1 MAFTA
6 ADVKKLREM
15 TDCGMMECKK
25 ALTDADGDMDKAVE
39 ILREKGLATAAKKA
53 GRVAA
58 EGVCAAYVA
67 PDGACA
73 GLVEVNIETDFA
85 ANNADFRSFANDLAK
100 LAAEKDPADLDAFMA
115 MELVPGK
122 SVEDVRKELVATIR
136 ENMQVRRFARYAG
149 GKTVSYIHMGGKI
162 GVLLNMDVSADIAG
176 KAEVEELGKD
186 LAMQVAAMNPLFLDK
201 SDVDEA
207 TLAKEKEI
215 LLIQAKQDE
224 KNKGK
229 PDNII
234 EKMVMGRIGKYFSEN
249 CLMQQEFVKSLG
261 DKVTCEKHVA
271 EVAKAL
277 GGTIAIKGFKRFLTG
292 EGIEKKAD
300 DFAAEVASMVK

>member
-25 ALTDADGDMDKAVE
+25 ALTASDCDMDKAIE
-39 ILREKGLATAAKKA
+39 WLREKGLATAAKKA

-67 PDGACA
+67 ESGCPAA
-73 GLVEVNIETDFA
+73 VVEVNIETDFA
-85 ANNADFRSFANDLAK
+85 ANNPDFRAFAAAVAK
-100 LAAEKDPADLDAFMA
+100 LAAEKAPADLEALMA
-115 MELVPGK
+115 LELEPGK
-122 SVEDVRKELVATIR
+122 SVEDVRKEKVASIR
-136 ENMQVRRFARYAG
+136 ENMQVRRFARYDS

-162 GVLLNMDVSADIAG
+162 GVLLNMEVSADIAG
-176 KAEVEELGKD
+176 KPEVEELGKD
-186 LAMQVAAMNPLFLDK
+186 LAMQVAAMNPSFRDK

-207 TLAKEKEI
+207 TIAKEKEI

-234 EKMVMGRIGKYFSEN
+234 EKMVMGRIGKFYSEN
-249 CLMQQEFVKSLG
+249 CLLQQDFVKG
-261 DKVTCEKHVA
+261 DKISCEKHVA

-277 GGTIAIKGFKRFLTG
+277 GGSIAILGFTRFLTG

>member
-25 ALTDADGDMDKAVE
+25 ALTEADGDMDKAVE
-39 ILREKGLATAAKKA
+39 LLREKGLATAAKKA

-58 EGVCAAYVA
+58 EGVCAAYVSA
-67 PDGACA
+67 DGACA

-85 ANNADFRSFANDLAK
+85 ANNADFRAFAGDLAK
-100 LAAEKDPADLDAFMA
+100 LAAEKAPADLESFMA
-115 MELVPGK
+115 MELQPGK

-162 GVLLNMDVSADIAG
+162 GVLLNMEVSADIAG

>member
-85 ANNADFRSFANDLAK
+85 ANNADFRAFAADLAK
-100 LAAEKDPADLDAFMA
+100 LVAEKDPADMDAFMA

-122 SVEDVRKELVATIR
+122 SVEDVRKEKVATIR
-136 ENMQVRRFARYAG
+136 ENMQVRRFARYA
-149 GKTVSYIHMGGKI
+149 GGKI

>member
-25 ALTDADGDMDKAVE
+25 ALTEADGDMDKAVE
-39 ILREKGLATAAKKA
+39 LLREKGLATAAKKA

-58 EGVCAAYVA
+58 EGVCAAYVT
-67 PDGACA
+67 PDGSAA

-85 ANNADFRSFANDLAK
+85 ANNADFRAFAADLAK
-100 LAAEKDPADLDAFMA
+100 LAAEKAPADLDAFMA

-122 SVEDVRKELVATIR
+122 SVEDMRKELVATIR
-136 ENMQVRRFARYAG
+136 ENMQVRRFARYEG

-162 GVLLNMDVSADIAG
+162 GVLLNMEVSADIAG

-201 SDVDEA
+201 ADVDEA

>member
-1 MAFTA
+1 MAITA
-6 ADVKKLREM
+6 AQVKELREM
-15 TDCGMMECKK
+15 TGAGMMECKK
-25 ALTDADGDMDKAVE
+25 ALTEADGDMDKAVE
-39 ILREKGLATAAKKA
+39 LLREKGLATAAKKA

-85 ANNADFRSFANDLAK
+85 ANNADFRAFAADLAK
-100 LAAEKDPADLDAFMA
+100 LVAEKAPADLDSFMA

-122 SVEDVRKELVATIR
+122 SVEDVRKEKVATIR
-136 ENMQVRRFARYAG
+136 ENMQVRRFARYE
-149 GKTVSYIHMGGKI
+149 GGKI
-162 GVLLNMDVSADIAG
+162 GALLNMEVSADIAG

-234 EKMVMGRIGKYFSEN
+234 EKMVLGRIGKYFSEN

>member
-25 ALTDADGDMDKAVE
+25 ALTEADGDMDKAVE
-39 ILREKGLATAAKKA
+39 LLREKGLATAAKKA

-58 EGVCAAYVA
+58 EGICAAYVA
-67 PDGACA
+67 EGGCPAA
-73 GLVEVNIETDFA
+73 VTEVNIETDFA
-85 ANNADFRSFANDLAK
+85 ANNADFRAFAADVAK
-100 LAAEKDPADLDAFMA
+100 LAAEKAPKDLEALMA
-115 MELVPGK
+115 LELEPGK
-122 SVEDVRKELVATIR
+122 TVEDVRKEKVATIR
-136 ENMQVRRFARYAG
+136 ENIQVRRFARYG
-149 GKTVSYIHMGGKI
+149 EGFTVSYIHMGGKI
-162 GVLLNMDVSADIAG
+162 GVLLNMEASADIAG

-229 PDNII
+229 PDAII
-234 EKMVMGRIGKYFSEN
+234 EKMVMGRIGKYYSEN
-249 CLMQQEFVKSLG
+249 CLMQQDFVKG
-261 DKVTCEKHVA
+261 DKITCEKHVA
-271 EVAKAL
+271 EVAKAV
-277 GGTIAIKGFKRFLTG
+277 GGSIAVKGYIRFLTG

>member
-1 MAFTA
+1 MAFSA

-25 ALTDADGDMDKAVE
+25 ALTATDGDMDKAVE
-39 ILREKGLATAAKKA
+39 WLREKGLATAAKKA

-58 EGVCAAYVA
+58 EGICAAYVTEN
-67 PDGACA
+67 GAAA

-85 ANNADFRSFANDLAK
+85 ANNPDFRSFAADLAK
-100 LAAEKDPADLDAFMA
+100 LVAEKAPADLDAFMA

-122 SVEDVRKELVATIR
+122 TVEDVRKEKVATIR
-136 ENMQVRRFARYAG
+136 ENMQVRRFARYEG

-162 GVLLNMDVSADIAG
+162 GVLLNMEVSENIAAA
-176 KAEVEELGKD
+176 AEVEELGKD

-201 SDVDEA
+201 SDVDES
-207 TLAKEKEI
+207 TIEKEKQI
-215 LLIQAKQDE
+215 LFTQAKQDE
-224 KNKGK
+224 KNAGK
-229 PDNII
+229 PDAII
-234 EKMVMGRIGKYFSEN
+234 EKMVLGRIGKYYSEN
-249 CLMQQEFVKSLG
+249 CLMQQDFVKG
-261 DKVTCEKHVA
+261 DKITCEKHVA

-277 GGTIAIKGFKRFLTG
+277 GGTIAIKGYKRFLTG

>member
-1 MAFTA
+1 MAFSA

-25 ALTDADGDMDKAVE
+25 ALTATDGDMDKAVE
-39 ILREKGLATAAKKA
+39 WLREKGLATAAKKA

-58 EGVCAAYVA
+58 EGICAAYVA
-67 PDGACA
+67 ENGAAA

-85 ANNADFRSFANDLAK
+85 ANNPDFRSFAADLAK
-100 LAAEKDPADLDAFMA
+100 LVADKAPADMDAFMA

-122 SVEDVRKELVATIR
+122 SVEDVRKEKVATIR
-136 ENMQVRRFARYAG
+136 ENMQVRRFGRYEG
-149 GKTVSYIHMGGKI
+149 GKTVAYIHMGGKI
-162 GVLLNMDVSADIAG
+162 GVLLNMEVSENLQNS
-176 KAEVEELGKD
+176 AEVEELGKD

-201 SDVDEA
+201 SNVDEA
-207 TLAKEKEI
+207 TIEKEKEI
-215 LLIQAKQDE
+215 LFIQAKQDE
-224 KNKGK
+224 KNAGK
-229 PDNII
+229 PDAII
-234 EKMVMGRIGKYFSEN
+234 EKMVLGRIGKYYSEN
-249 CLMQQEFVKSLG
+249 CLMQQDFVKG
-261 DKVTCEKHVA
+261 DKITCEKHVA

-277 GGTIAIKGFKRFLTG
+277 GGTIAIKGYKRFLTG

>member
-58 EGVCAAYVA
+58 EGVCAAYVS

-85 ANNADFRSFANDLAK
+85 ANNADFRAFAADLAK
-100 LAAEKDPADLDAFMA
+100 LVAEKDPADMDAFMA

-122 SVEDVRKELVATIR
+122 SVEDVRKEKVATIR

-162 GVLLNMDVSADIAG
+162 GVLLNMELSAGLQTNPQVI
-176 KAEVEELGKD
+176 ELGKD

-201 SDVDEA
+201 SCVDQA
-207 TLAKEKEI
+207 TIDKEKEI

-229 PDNII
+229 PDAII
-234 EKMVMGRIGKYFSEN
+234 EKMVMGRIGKYYSEN
-249 CLMQQEFVKSLG
+249 CLMQQDFVKG
-261 DKVTCEKHVA
+261 DKITCEKHVA
-271 EVAKAL
+271 EVAKAV
-277 GGTIAIKGFKRFLTG
+277 GGSIAIKGYIRFLTG

>member
-25 ALTDADGDMDKAVE
+25 ALTEADGDMDKAVE
-39 ILREKGLATAAKKA
+39 LLREKGLATAAKKA

-58 EGVCAAYVA
+58 EGICAAYVA
-67 PDGACA
+67 DCGCPAA
-73 GLVEVNIETDFA
+73 VVEVNIETDFA
-85 ANNADFRSFANDLAK
+85 ANNADFRAFAADVAK
-100 LAAEKDPADLDAFMA
+100 LAAEKAPADLDALMA
-115 MELVPGK
+115 LELEPGK
-122 SVEDVRKELVATIR
+122 SVEDVRKEKVATIR
-136 ENMQVRRFARYAG
+136 ENIQVRRFARYG
-149 GKTVSYIHMGGKI
+149 EGLTVSYIHMGGKI
-162 GVLLNMDVSADIAG
+162 GVLLNMEVSDNIKADPKVI
-176 KAEVEELGKD
+176 ELGKD

-234 EKMVMGRIGKYFSEN
+234 EKMVLGRIGKYYSEN
-249 CLMQQEFVKSLG
+249 CLMQQDFVKG
-261 DKVTCEKHVA
+261 DKITCEKHVA
-271 EVAKAL
+271 EVAKSL
-277 GGTIAIKGFKRFLTG
+277 GGSIAIKGYYRFLTG

>member
-1 MAFTA
+1 MAFSA

-25 ALTDADGDMDKAVE
+25 ALTATDGDMDKAVE
-39 ILREKGLATAAKKA
+39 WLREKGLATAAKKA

-58 EGVCAAYVA
+58 EGICAAYVA
-67 PDGACA
+67 ENGAAA

-85 ANNADFRSFANDLAK
+85 ANNPDFRSFAADLAK
-100 LAAEKDPADLDAFMA
+100 LVAEKAPADLDAFMA

-122 SVEDVRKELVATIR
+122 TVEDVRKEKVATIR
-136 ENMQVRRFARYAG
+136 ENMQVRRFARYEG

-162 GVLLNMDVSADIAG
+162 GVLLNMEVSENIAAA
-176 KAEVEELGKD
+176 AEVEELGKD

-201 SDVDEA
+201 SEVDEA
-207 TLAKEKEI
+207 TIEKEKQI
-215 LLIQAKQDE
+215 LFTQAKQDE
-224 KNKGK
+224 KNAGK
-229 PDNII
+229 PDAII
-234 EKMVMGRIGKYFSEN
+234 EKMVLGRIGKYYSEN
-249 CLMQQEFVKSLG
+249 CLMQQDFVKG
-261 DKVTCEKHVA
+261 DKNTCEKHVA

-277 GGTIAIKGFKRFLTG
+277 GGAIAIKGYKRFLTG

>member
-1 MAFTA
+1 MAFSA

-25 ALTDADGDMDKAVE
+25 ALTATDGDMDKAVE
-39 ILREKGLATAAKKA
+39 WLREKGLATAAKKA

-58 EGVCAAYVA
+58 EGICAAYVA
-67 PDGACA
+67 DNGAAA

-85 ANNADFRSFANDLAK
+85 ANNPDFRAFAADLAK
-100 LAAEKDPADLDAFMA
+100 LVAEKAPADLDAFMA

-122 SVEDVRKELVATIR
+122 TVEDVRKEKVATIR
-136 ENMQVRRFARYAG
+136 ENMQVRRFARYEG

-162 GVLLNMDVSADIAG
+162 GVLLNMEVSENIAAA
-176 KAEVEELGKD
+176 AEVEELGKD

-201 SDVDEA
+201 SEVDEA
-207 TLAKEKEI
+207 TIEKEKQI
-215 LLIQAKQDE
+215 LFTQAKQDE
-224 KNKGK
+224 KNAGK
-229 PDNII
+229 PDAII
-234 EKMVMGRIGKYFSEN
+234 EKMVLGRIGKYYSEN
-249 CLMQQEFVKSLG
+249 CLMQQDFVKG
-261 DKVTCEKHVA
+261 DKISCEKHVA

-277 GGTIAIKGFKRFLTG
+277 GGTIAIKGYKRFLTG

>member
-1 MAFTA
+1 MAFSA

-25 ALTDADGDMDKAVE
+25 ALTATDGDMDKAVE
-39 ILREKGLATAAKKA
+39 WLREKGLATAAKKA

-58 EGVCAAYVA
+58 EGICAAYVA
-67 PDGACA
+67 DNGAAA

-85 ANNADFRSFANDLAK
+85 ANNPDFRAFAADLAK
-100 LAAEKDPADLDAFMA
+100 LVAEKAPADLDAFMA

-122 SVEDVRKELVATIR
+122 TVEDVRKEKVATIR
-136 ENMQVRRFARYAG
+136 ENMQVRRFARYEG

-162 GVLLNMDVSADIAG
+162 GVLLNMEVSENIAAA
-176 KAEVEELGKD
+176 AEVEELGKD

-201 SDVDEA
+201 SEVDEA
-207 TLAKEKEI
+207 TIEKEKQI
-215 LLIQAKQDE
+215 LFTQAKQDE
-224 KNKGK
+224 KNAGK
-229 PDNII
+229 PDSII
-234 EKMVMGRIGKYFSEN
+234 EKMVLGRIGKYYSEN
-249 CLMQQEFVKSLG
+249 CLMQQDFVKG
-261 DKVTCEKHVA
+261 DKISCEKHVA

-277 GGTIAIKGFKRFLTG
+277 GGTIAIKGYKRFLTG

>member
-1 MAFTA
+1 MAFSA

-25 ALTDADGDMDKAVE
+25 ALTATDGDMDKAVE
-39 ILREKGLATAAKKA
+39 WLREKGLATAAKKA

-58 EGVCAAYVA
+58 EGICAAYVA
-67 PDGACA
+67 ENGAAA

-85 ANNADFRSFANDLAK
+85 ANNPDFRSFAADLAK
-100 LAAEKDPADLDAFMA
+100 LVAEKAPADLDAFMA

-122 SVEDVRKELVATIR
+122 TVEDVRKEKVATIR
-136 ENMQVRRFARYAG
+136 ENMQVRRFARYEG

-162 GVLLNMDVSADIAG
+162 GVLLNMEVSENIAAA
-176 KAEVEELGKD
+176 AEVEELGKD

-201 SDVDEA
+201 SDVDES
-207 TLAKEKEI
+207 TIEKEKQI
-215 LLIQAKQDE
+215 LFTQAKQDE
-224 KNKGK
+224 KNAGK
-229 PDNII
+229 PDAII
-234 EKMVMGRIGKYFSEN
+234 EKMVLGRIGKYYSEN
-249 CLMQQEFVKSLG
+249 CLMQQDFVKG
-261 DKVTCEKHVA
+261 DKITCEKHVA

-277 GGTIAIKGFKRFLTG
+277 GGTIAIKGYKRFLTG

>member
-1 MAFTA
+1 MAFSA

-25 ALTDADGDMDKAVE
+25 ALTATDGDMDKAVE
-39 ILREKGLATAAKKA
+39 WLREKGLATAAKKA

-58 EGVCAAYVA
+58 EGICAAYVA
-67 PDGACA
+67 EKAP
-73 GLVEVNIETDFA
+73 A
-85 ANNADFRSFANDLAK
+85 A
-100 LAAEKDPADLDAFMA
+100 LDAFMG

-122 SVEDVRKELVATIR
+122 TVEDVRKEKVATIR
-136 ENMQVRRFARYAG
+136 ENMQVRRFARYEG

-162 GVLLNMDVSADIAG
+162 GVLLNMEVSENIA
-176 KAEVEELGKD
+176 AAPEVEELGKD

-201 SDVDEA
+201 SAVDEG
-207 TLAKEKEI
+207 TIAKEKQI
-215 LLIQAKQDE
+215 LFTQAKQDE
-224 KNKGK
+224 KNANK
-229 PDNII
+229 PDAII
-234 EKMVMGRIGKYFSEN
+234 EKMVLGRIGKYYSEN
-249 CLMQQEFVKSLG
+249 CLMQQDFVKG
-261 DKVTCEKHVA
+261 DKITCEKHVA

-277 GGTIAIKGFKRFLTG
+277 GGTIVIKGYKRFLTG

>member
-1 MAFTA
+1 MAFSA

-25 ALTDADGDMDKAVE
+25 ALTATDGDMDKAVE
-39 ILREKGLATAAKKA
+39 WLREKGLATAAKKA

-58 EGVCAAYVA
+58 EGICAAYVA
-67 PDGACA
+67 DNGAAA

-85 ANNADFRSFANDLAK
+85 ANNPDFRSFAADLAK
-100 LAAEKDPADLDAFMA
+100 LVAEKAPADMDAFLA

-122 SVEDVRKELVATIR
+122 TVEDVRKEKVATIR
-136 ENMQVRRFARYAG
+136 ENMQVRRFGRYEG

-162 GVLLNMDVSADIAG
+162 GVLLNMEVSENLMAS
-176 KAEVEELGKD
+176 AEVEELGKD

-201 SDVDEA
+201 SNVDEA
-207 TLAKEKEI
+207 TIEKEKEI
-215 LLIQAKQDE
+215 LFIQAKQDE
-224 KNKGK
+224 KNAGK
-229 PDNII
+229 PDAII
-234 EKMVMGRIGKYFSEN
+234 EKMVLGRIGKYYSEN
-249 CLMQQEFVKSLG
+249 CLMQQDFVKG
-261 DKVTCEKHVA
+261 DKITCEKHVA

-277 GGTIAIKGFKRFLTG
+277 GGTIAIKGYTRFLTG

>member
-15 TDCGMMECKK
+15 TDSGMMDCKK
-25 ALTDADGDMDKAVE
+25 ALAATDGDMDKAVE
-39 ILREKGLATAAKKA
+39 WLREKGLATAAKKA

-58 EGVCAAYVA
+58 EGVCAAYVSA
-67 PDGACA
+67 EGPAA
-73 GLVEVNIETDFA
+73 VVEVNIETDFA
-85 ANNADFRSFANDLAK
+85 ANNADFRAFAADLAK
-100 LAAEKDPADLDAFMA
+100 LVAEKNPADLEAFLA
-115 MELVPGK
+115 MEVPGLGK
-122 SVEDVRKELVATIR
+122 TVEELRQDKVATIR
-136 ENMQVRRFARYAG
+136 ENIQIRRFARYEG
-149 GKTVSYIHMGGKI
+149 GMTVSYIHMGGKI
-162 GVLLNMDVSADIAG
+162 GVLLNMEVSDNLKG
-176 KAEVEELGKD
+176 NAEVEELGKD

-207 TLAKEKEI
+207 TIAKEKEI

-224 KNKGK
+224 KNAGK

-234 EKMVMGRIGKYFSEN
+234 EKMVMGRIGKYYSEN
-249 CLMQQEFVKSLG
+249 CLMQQDFVKG
-261 DKVTCEKHVA
+261 DKISCEKHVA
-271 EVAKAL
+271 EVAKKL
-277 GGTIAIKGFKRFLTG
+277 GGSIAVKGYVRFLTG

>member
-25 ALTDADGDMDKAVE
+25 ALTEADGDMDKAVE
-39 ILREKGLATAAKKA
+39 LLREKGLATAAKKA

-58 EGVCAAYVA
+58 EGVCAAYVT
-67 PDGACA
+67 PDGSAA

-85 ANNADFRSFANDLAK
+85 ANNADFRAFAADLAK
-100 LAAEKDPADLDAFMA
+100 LVAEKAPADLDSFMA

-122 SVEDVRKELVATIR
+122 SVEDVRKEKVATIR
-136 ENMQVRRFARYAG
+136 ENMQVRRFARYEG

-162 GVLLNMDVSADIAG
+162 GVLLNMEVSADIAG
-176 KAEVEELGKD
+176 KPEVEELGKD

-201 SDVDEA
+201 ADVDQA
-207 TLAKEKEI
+207 TLDKEKEI

-249 CLMQQEFVKSLG
+249 CLMQQEYVKSLG

-277 GGTIAIKGFKRFLTG
+277 GGSIAIKGFKRFLTG

>member
-1 MAFTA
+1 
-6 ADVKKLREM
+6 
-15 TDCGMMECKK
+15 ME
-25 ALTDADGDMDKAVE
+25 V
-39 ILREKGLATAAKKA
+39 I
-53 GRVAA
+53 
-58 EGVCAAYVA
+58 
-67 PDGACA
+67 
-73 GLVEVNIETDFA
+73 IETDFA
-85 ANNADFRSFANDLAK
+85 ANNADFRAFAADLAK
-100 LAAEKDPADLDAFMA
+100 LVAEKDPADMDAFMA

-122 SVEDVRKELVATIR
+122 SVEDVRKEKVATIR
-136 ENMQVRRFARYAG
+136 ENMQVRRFARYEG

-162 GVLLNMDVSADIAG
+162 GVLLNMEVSADIAA
-176 KAEVEELGKD
+176 KPEVEELGKD
-186 LAMQVAAMNPLFLDK
+186 LAMRVAAMNPLFLDK

-229 PDNII
+229 PDAII
-234 EKMVMGRIGKYFSEN
+234 EKMVMGRIGKYYSEN

-261 DKVTCEKHVA
+261 DKVTCEKHAA

-277 GGTIAIKGFKRFLTG
+277 GGTIAIKGFIRFLTG

>member
-25 ALTDADGDMDKAVE
+25 ALTEADGDMDKAVE
-39 ILREKGLATAAKKA
+39 LLREKGLATAAKKA

-58 EGVCAAYVA
+58 EGVCAAYVT
-67 PDGACA
+67 PDGSAA

-85 ANNADFRSFANDLAK
+85 ANNADFRAFAADLAK
-100 LAAEKDPADLDAFMA
+100 LVAEKAPADLDSFMA

-122 SVEDVRKELVATIR
+122 SVEDVRKEKVATIR
-136 ENMQVRRFARYAG
+136 ENMQVRRFARYEG

-162 GVLLNMDVSADIAG
+162 GVLLNMEVSADIAG

-249 CLMQQEFVKSLG
+249 CLMQQEYVKSLG

-277 GGTIAIKGFKRFLTG
+277 GGSIAIKGFKRFLTG

>member
-25 ALTDADGDMDKAVE
+25 ALTEADGDMDKAVE
-39 ILREKGLATAAKKA
+39 LLREKGLATAAKKA

-58 EGVCAAYVA
+58 EGICAAYVA
-67 PDGACA
+67 EGGCPAA
-73 GLVEVNIETDFA
+73 VTEVNIETDFA
-85 ANNADFRSFANDLAK
+85 ANNADFRAFAADVAK
-100 LAAEKDPADLDAFMA
+100 LAAEKAPKDLEALMA
-115 MELVPGK
+115 LELEPGK
-122 SVEDVRKELVATIR
+122 TVEDVRKEKVATIR
-136 ENMQVRRFARYAG
+136 ENIQVRRFARYSEG
-149 GKTVSYIHMGGKI
+149 FTVSYIHMGGKI
-162 GVLLNMDVSADIAG
+162 GVLLNMEVSDELKDNAQ
-176 KAEVEELGKD
+176 VVELGKD

-207 TLAKEKEI
+207 TIAKEKEI

-229 PDNII
+229 PENII
-234 EKMVMGRIGKYFSEN
+234 EKMVMGRIGKYYSEN
-249 CLMQQEFVKSLG
+249 CLMQQDFVKG
-261 DKVTCEKHVA
+261 DKITCEKHVA
-271 EVAKAL
+271 EVAKAV
-277 GGTIAIKGFKRFLTG
+277 GGSIAIKGYIRFLTG

>member
-25 ALTDADGDMDKAVE
+25 ALTASDGDMDKAIE
-39 ILREKGLATAAKKA
+39 WLREKGLATAAKKA

-67 PDGACA
+67 ESGCPAA
-73 GLVEVNIETDFA
+73 VVEVNIETDFA
-85 ANNADFRSFANDLAK
+85 ANNPDFRAFAAAVAK
-100 LAAEKDPADLDAFMA
+100 LAAEKAPADLEALMA
-115 MELVPGK
+115 LELEPGK
-122 SVEDVRKELVATIR
+122 TVEDVRKEKVASIR
-136 ENMQVRRFARYAG
+136 ENMQVRRFARYDS

-162 GVLLNMDVSADIAG
+162 GVLLNMEVSADIAG
-176 KAEVEELGKD
+176 KPEVEELGKD
-186 LAMQVAAMNPLFLDK
+186 LAMQVAAMNPSFRDK

-207 TLAKEKEI
+207 TIAKEKEI

-234 EKMVMGRIGKYFSEN
+234 EKMVMGRIGKFYSEN
-249 CLMQQEFVKSLG
+249 CLLQQDFVKG
-261 DKVTCEKHVA
+261 DKISCEKHVA

-277 GGTIAIKGFKRFLTG
+277 GGSIAILGFTRFLTG

>member
-1 MAFTA
+1 MAFSA

-25 ALTDADGDMDKAVE
+25 ALTATDGDMDKAVE
-39 ILREKGLATAAKKA
+39 WLREKGLATAAKKA

-58 EGVCAAYVA
+58 EGICAAYVA
-67 PDGACA
+67 DNGAAA

-85 ANNADFRSFANDLAK
+85 ANNPDFRSFAADLAK
-100 LAAEKDPADLDAFMA
+100 LVADKAPADMDAFMA

-122 SVEDVRKELVATIR
+122 SGEDVRKEKVATIR
-136 ENMQVRRFARYAG
+136 ENMQVRRFARYEG

-162 GVLLNMDVSADIAG
+162 GVLLNMEVSENIAAA
-176 KAEVEELGKD
+176 AEVEELGKD

-201 SDVDEA
+201 SEVDEA
-207 TLAKEKEI
+207 TIEKEKQI
-215 LLIQAKQDE
+215 LFTQATQDE
-224 KNKGK
+224 KNAGK
-229 PDNII
+229 PDAII
-234 EKMVMGRIGKYFSEN
+234 EKMVLGRIGKYYSEN
-249 CLMQQEFVKSLG
+249 CLMQQDFVKG
-261 DKVTCEKHVA
+261 DKITCEKHVA

-277 GGTIAIKGFKRFLTG
+277 GGTIAIKGYKRFLTG

>member
-85 ANNADFRSFANDLAK
+85 ANNADFRAFAADLAK
-100 LAAEKDPADLDAFMA
+100 LVAEKDPADMDAFMA

-122 SVEDVRKELVATIR
+122 SVEDVRKEKVATIR
-136 ENMQVRRFARYAG
+136 
-149 GKTVSYIHMGGKI
+149 GKI
-162 GVLLNMDVSADIAG
+162 GVLLNMDVSANIAG

-234 EKMVMGRIGKYFSEN
+234 EKMVLGRIGKYFSEN

>member
-1 MAFTA
+1 
-6 ADVKKLREM
+6 
-15 TDCGMMECKK
+15 
-25 ALTDADGDMDKAVE
+25 
-39 ILREKGLATAAKKA
+39 
-53 GRVAA
+53 
-58 EGVCAAYVA
+58 
-67 PDGACA
+67 
-73 GLVEVNIETDFA
+73 VEVNIETDFA
-85 ANNADFRSFANDLAK
+85 ANNADFRAFAADLAK
-100 LAAEKDPADLDAFMA
+100 LVAEKDPADMDAFMA

-122 SVEDVRKELVATIR
+122 SVEDVRKEKVATIR

-234 EKMVMGRIGKYFSEN
+234 EKMVLGRIGKYFSEN

>member
-25 ALTDADGDMDKAVE
+25 ALTEADGDMDKAVE
-39 ILREKGLATAAKKA
+39 LLREKGLATAAKKA

-58 EGVCAAYVA
+58 EGICAAYVA
-67 PDGACA
+67 EGGCPAA
-73 GLVEVNIETDFA
+73 VTEVNIETDFA
-85 ANNADFRSFANDLAK
+85 ANNADFRAFAADVAK
-100 LAAEKDPADLDAFMA
+100 LAAEKAPKDLEALMA
-115 MELVPGK
+115 LELEPGK
-122 SVEDVRKELVATIR
+122 TVEDVRKEKVATIR
-136 ENMQVRRFARYAG
+136 ENIQVRRFARYG
-149 GKTVSYIHMGGKI
+149 EGFTVSYIHMGGKI
-162 GVLLNMDVSADIAG
+162 GVLLNMEVSADIAG

-201 SDVDEA
+201 ADVDEA

-234 EKMVMGRIGKYFSEN
+234 EKMVMGRIGKYYSEN
-249 CLMQQEFVKSLG
+249 CLMQQDFVKG
-261 DKVTCEKHVA
+261 DKITCEKHVA
-271 EVAKAL
+271 EVAKAV
-277 GGTIAIKGFKRFLTG
+277 GGSIAVKGYIRFLTG

>member
-1 MAFTA
+1 MAFSA

-25 ALTDADGDMDKAVE
+25 ALTATDGDMDKAVE
-39 ILREKGLATAAKKA
+39 WLREKGLATAAKKA

-58 EGVCAAYVA
+58 EGICAAYVA
-67 PDGACA
+67 ENGAAA

-85 ANNADFRSFANDLAK
+85 ANNPDFRAFAADLAK
-100 LAAEKDPADLDAFMA
+100 LVAEKAPADLDAFMA

-122 SVEDVRKELVATIR
+122 TVEDVRKEKVATIR
-136 ENMQVRRFARYAG
+136 ENMQVRRFARYEG

-162 GVLLNMDVSADIAG
+162 GVLLNMEVSENIAAA
-176 KAEVEELGKD
+176 AEVEELGKD

-201 SDVDEA
+201 SEVDEA
-207 TLAKEKEI
+207 TIEKEKQI
-215 LLIQAKQDE
+215 LFTQAKQDE
-224 KNKGK
+224 KNAGK
-229 PDNII
+229 PDAII
-234 EKMVMGRIGKYFSEN
+234 EKMVLGRIGKYYSEN
-249 CLMQQEFVKSLG
+249 CLMQQDFVKG
-261 DKVTCEKHVA
+261 DKISCEKHVA

-277 GGTIAIKGFKRFLTG
+277 GGTIAIKGYKRFLTG

>member
-25 ALTDADGDMDKAVE
+25 ALAEADGDMDKAVE
-39 ILREKGLATAAKKA
+39 LLREKGLATAAKKA

-58 EGVCAAYVA
+58 EGICAAYVSA
-67 PDGACA
+67 DGASA

-85 ANNADFRSFANDLAK
+85 ANNPDFRAFAADVAK
-100 LAAEKDPADLDAFMA
+100 LAAEKAPADLDALMA
-115 MELVPGK
+115 LELEPGK
-122 SVEDVRKELVATIR
+122 TVEDVRKEKVATIR
-136 ENMQVRRFARYAG
+136 ENIQVRRFERCEG
-149 GKTVSYIHMGGKI
+149 GKTVAYIHMGGKI
-162 GVLLNMDVSADIAG
+162 GVLLNMDVSADIAD
-176 KAEVEELGKD
+176 KPEVEELGKD
-186 LAMQVAAMNPLFLDK
+186 LAMQVAAMNPLFRDK

-207 TLAKEKEI
+207 TMAKEKEI

-234 EKMVMGRIGKYFSEN
+234 EKMVLGRIGKYYSEN

-271 EVAKAL
+271 DVAKAL
-277 GGTIAIKGFKRFLTG
+277 GGTIAINGFKRFLTG